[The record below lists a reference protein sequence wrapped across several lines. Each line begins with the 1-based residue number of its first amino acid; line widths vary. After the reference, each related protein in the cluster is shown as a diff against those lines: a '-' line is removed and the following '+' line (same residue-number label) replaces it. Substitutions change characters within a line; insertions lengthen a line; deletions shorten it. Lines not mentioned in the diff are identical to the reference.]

1 MSLYTLFDTPYAQA
15 RDLSG
20 KSAQALTFL
29 IKNGPYVI
37 VPESQMSDIASA
49 KLFSSTPMSKMFQDI
64 CSAGKLTNFVFLN
77 FTQLKDSIPE
87 AVSYD
92 EITIDGKV
100 IPSVPVPAQMQKCW
114 INLTPVLS
122 AKDSYHGSLILTDMA
137 AAASMIVRAALCQTF
152 DDVVGMW
159 LNPKMASE
167 VIECYASIAGHVCR
181 QTYNLN
187 FEEQKF
193 VETLFATYMAQML
206 GPADGD
212 LKVPPLLLRCTFLG
226 SANDIIGRLESI
238 NQYRELNGDSVLRPA
253 KICEIIAKAG
263 PPRMNHFLPQ
273 NFYRSMSA
281 SSLDSQT
288 MLVAID
294 YPPYWVY
301 QMLKN
306 VSGYKNPLIS
316 TAMRMNLKL
325 KNLMTQFG
333 TELQGSGVIVEQ
345 LNRR

>member
-1 MSLYTLFDTPYAQA
+1 MSLYTLFDTPYALA
-15 RDLSG
+15 KDFSS
-20 KSAQALTFL
+20 KAVHALTFL
-29 IKNGPYVI
+29 VKNEQYAVI
-37 VPESQMSDIASA
+37 PEDKTQEIASV

-64 CSAGKLTNFVFLN
+64 CSMGKLNNFAFLN
-77 FTQLKDSIPE
+77 LSNLKDSIPE
-87 AVSYD
+87 AISYD

-100 IPSVPVPAQMQKCW
+100 IPGISVPAQMRKCW

-122 AKDSYHGSLILTDMA
+122 AKDSYHGSLILTDMSATA
-137 AAASMIVRAALCQTF
+137 AMVIRAALCQTF
-152 DDVVGMW
+152 DDAEGLW
-159 LNPKMASE
+159 LNPKMATE
-167 VIECYASIAGHVCR
+167 VIEAYASVSGHVCR
-181 QTYNLN
+181 QLYNLN

-193 VETLFATYMAQML
+193 VETLFATYMSQLL
-206 GPADGD
+206 GPINGD
-212 LKVPPLLLRCTFLG
+212 LVAPPLLLRCTFLG

-238 NQYRELNGDSVLRPA
+238 AKYRELNGNSILRPQA
-253 KICEIIAKAG
+253 ICKILSQAG
-263 PPRMNHFLPQ
+263 PARMHTFTAQ
-273 NFYRSMSA
+273 KFYRAMSA

-301 QMLKN
+301 QMLRN

-333 TELQGSGVIVEQ
+333 DELQSSGIIVEQ